1 MNNINPL
8 FKELEKE
15 KTAKDIMEI
24 DNLLLIYNQYGYF
37 NQNNRDKAIEKIKD
51 ARGHEPVVQITLMPK
66 TPAAAISYELVPDE
80 QLYRELSFIGNYLA
94 DKLVAK
100 EVMENQLR

>member
-15 KTAKDIMEI
+15 KTAKDIEEI

-37 NQNNRDKAIEKIKD
+37 NQNNRDKAIKKITD
-51 ARGHEPVVQITLMPK
+51 TRGLEPAVQVVLMPK
-66 TPAAAISYELVPDE
+66 TPAAAIPYELAPDD
-80 QLYRELSFIGNYLA
+80 QLYRELSFIRNYLA
-94 DKLVAK
+94 DKLMVK
-100 EVMENQLR
+100 EVMEGQ